1 MARPDFGQLGGLSL
15 LDIQMTGT
23 GGNANLKPIRSNNV
37 NATVEWYFQPKS
49 LLAADVYFMDLQ
61 SYVTYGSFKQT
72 FYNQSQKQFTE
83 YNMSAPVNTTA
94 RVQGFELAY
103 EQAIGAGFGVMAN
116 YTYADG
122 KETGSVPNSS
132 CSTSGNCD
140 MVGTSKNSYNLGAY
154 YEDERFSAR
163 VAYNYRSAFLNG
175 LDRKSAIYQD
185 AVGTIS
191 ASLNYNLTKNIS
203 LSLEG
208 KDLNDP
214 LLKSYATS
222 PDQPR
227 AFYKNGRQIYF
238 GLRAKI

>member
-1 MARPDFGQLGGLSL
+1 
-15 LDIQMTGT
+15 
-23 GGNANLKPIRSNNV
+23 
-37 NATVEWYFQPKS
+37 
-49 LLAADVYFMDLQ
+49 
-61 SYVTYGSFKQT
+61 
-72 FYNQSQKQFTE
+72 
-83 YNMSAPVNTTA
+83 
-94 RVQGFELAY
+94 
-103 EQAIGAGFGVMAN
+103 
-116 YTYADG
+116 
-122 KETGSVPNSS
+122 
-132 CSTSGNCD
+132 